1 MNKFEND
8 CLKFLLKMVSTKS
21 LSKNEKAVSQVVAK
35 EMRKLKYDDVKVDK
49 LGSVIG
55 RIGNGKIKILFDA
68 HTDTVGIADIKQW
81 KTDPFKAVY
90 KTGIIYGRGSCDD
103 KGCVA
108 SMVYAGSLIKK
119 LGLLGDFT
127 LYVSCSVQ
135 EEIAEGYGIDFL
147 LNSLKFRPDC
157 VIIGEPSNLKIVRG
171 HKGRAEIK
179 ITVKGKCCHASI
191 PDEGENA
198 IYKTLPLI
206 KGIIKLN
213 KKYIRLRRTQLG
225 KPVISVTQIETKNA
239 SINTIPDNCSFY
251 IDRRTVEDETKK
263 QIEIEIKRACGKKVN
278 PVRSGTSCY
287 DTSNRIKIDYLKK
300 FFNAW
305 VLPSDHYLVESAVK
319 SYKKAYK
326 KNTEVMLWPF
336 CTNGSF
342 TMGERKIPT
351 IGFGPGE
358 EKFAHV
364 ANEQIKI
371 NDVLTAVKFYS
382 VFPLTFS
389 EKKIK

>member
-1 MNKFEND
+1 MDKFEND

-35 EMRKLKYDDVKVDK
+35 EMRKLKYDDVKIDK

-55 RIGNGKIKILFDA
+55 KIGNGRIKILFDA
-68 HTDTVGIADIKQW
+68 HIDTVGIADVKQW

-90 KTGIIYGRGSCDD
+90 KNGIIYGRGACDD

-108 SMVYAGSLIKK
+108 SMIYAGNLIKK

-127 LYVSCSVQ
+127 LYVSASVQ
-135 EEIAEGYGIDFL
+135 EEIAEGYGINFL
-147 LNSLKFRPDC
+147 LKSLKFRPDC
-157 VIIGEPSNLKIVRG
+157 VVIGEPSSLKIVRG
-171 HKGRAEIK
+171 HKGRAEMK
-179 ITVKGKCCHASI
+179 ITVKGKSCHASI

-206 KGIIKLN
+206 KGINDLN
-213 KKYIRLRRTQLG
+213 KKYKITSQLG

-251 IDRRTVEDETKK
+251 IDRRTVENETK
-263 QIEIEIKRACGKKVN
+263 QEITDELKTACGKN
-278 PVRSGTSCY
+278 
-287 DTSNRIKIDYLKK
+287 IKIDYLKK

-305 VLPSDHYLVESAVK
+305 VLPKEHELVK
-319 SYKKAYK
+319 SAINAYKKAYK
-326 KNTEVMLWPF
+326 KNTEAVLWPF

-358 EKFAHV
+358 EKYAHV
-364 ANEQIKI
+364 ANEQICLK
-371 NDVLTAVKFYS
+371 DVLAAVKFYS
-382 VFPLTFS
+382 IFPLTFS
-389 EKKIK
+389 SKKIQ

>member
-1 MNKFEND
+1 MKKFEND
-8 CLKFLLKMVSTKS
+8 CLKFLLKIVSTKS
-21 LSKNEKAVSQVVAK
+21 LSKNEKAVSQIVAK
-35 EMRKLKYDDVKVDK
+35 EMRRLNYDDVKIDK

-55 RIGNGKIKILFDA
+55 RIGSGRKKILFDA
-68 HTDTVGIADIKQW
+68 HIDTVGIADIKQW

-90 KTGIIYGRGSCDD
+90 KNGIIYGRGSCDD

-108 SMVYAGSLIKK
+108 SMIYAGGLINGRTLKGA
-119 LGLLGDFT
+119 LQGDFT
-127 LYVSCSVQ
+127 LYVSASVQ

-147 LNSLKFRPDC
+147 LKSLKFRPDC
-157 VIIGEPSNLKIVRG
+157 VVIGEPSGLKIVRG

-179 ITVKGKCCHASI
+179 ITTKGKSCHASI

-206 KGIIKLN
+206 RGISELN
-213 KKYIRLRRTQLG
+213 KKYKSTSPLG

-251 IDRRTVEDETKK
+251 IDRRTVENETTK
-263 QIEIEIKRACGKKVN
+263 QIEIEIEKACGKN
-278 PVRSGTSCY
+278 I
-287 DTSNRIKIDYLKK
+287 RIEYLKK

-305 VLPSDHYLVESAVK
+305 VLPREHYLVKSAVK

-326 KNTEVMLWPF
+326 KNVEAVLWPF

-358 EKFAHV
+358 EKYCHI
-364 ANEQIKI
+364 ANERIKFS
-371 NDVLTAVKFYS
+371 DVLAAVKFYS
-382 VFPLTFS
+382 IFPLTFS
-389 EKKIK
+389 EKLVK

>member
-1 MNKFEND
+1 MNKFEKD
-8 CLKFLLKMVSTKS
+8 CLKFLMKIVSTKS
-21 LSKNEKAVSQVVAK
+21 LSKQERAVSEIVAK
-35 EMRKLKYDDVKVDK
+35 EMRRLNYDDVKVDK

-55 RIGNGKIKILFDA
+55 KIGNGKTKILFDA
-68 HTDTVGIADIKQW
+68 HIDTVGIADIKQW

-90 KTGIIYGRGSCDD
+90 KNGIIYGRGSCDD

-108 SMVYAGSLIKK
+108 SMVYAGA
-119 LGLLGDFT
+119 LLKQTALKCRLQNDFT
-127 LYVSCSVQ
+127 LYVSASVQ
-135 EEIAEGYGIDFL
+135 EEIAEGYGIDYL
-147 LNSLKFRPDC
+147 LKSLKFRPDC
-157 VIIGEPSNLKIVRG
+157 VVIGEPSNLKIVRG

-179 ITVKGKCCHASI
+179 IMVKGKACHASI
-191 PDEGENA
+191 PEEGENA

-206 KGIIKLN
+206 RGISELN
-213 KKYIRLRRTQLG
+213 KKYKSTSQLG

-251 IDRRTVEDETKK
+251 IDRRTVENETRQEITDELKN
-263 QIEIEIKRACGKKVN
+263 ACGKN
-278 PVRSGTSCY
+278 
-287 DTSNRIKIDYLKK
+287 IKIDYLKK

-305 VLPSDHYLVESAVK
+305 VLPREHYLVRAAVS

-326 KNTEVMLWPF
+326 RNTKAVLWPF

-351 IGFGPGE
+351 VGFGPGE
-358 EKFAHV
+358 EKYCHI
-364 ANEQIKI
+364 ANEQIKF
-371 NDVLTAVKFYS
+371 NDVLAAVKFYS

-389 EKKIK
+389 SKKI

>member
-1 MNKFEND
+1 MKKFEND

-21 LSKNEKAVSQVVAK
+21 LSKNEKAVSQVVAI
-35 EMRKLKYDDVKVDK
+35 EMRKLKYDDVKIDK

-55 RIGNGKIKILFDA
+55 KIGTGDKKILFDA
-68 HTDTVGIADIKQW
+68 HIDTVGIADVKQW

-90 KTGIIYGRGSCDD
+90 KNGIIYGRGSCDD

-108 SMVYAGSLIKK
+108 SMVYAGA
-119 LGLLGDFT
+119 LLKQTALKCRLQKDFT
-127 LYVSCSVQ
+127 LYVSASVQ
-135 EEIAEGYGIDFL
+135 EEIAEGYGIDL
-147 LNSLKFRPDC
+147 LLKSLKFRPDC
-157 VIIGEPSNLKIVRG
+157 VVIGEPSGLKIVRG

-179 ITVKGKCCHASI
+179 ITTKGKSCHASI

-198 IYKTLPLI
+198 IYKMLPLI
-206 KGIIKLN
+206 KNIDSLN
-213 KKYIRLRRTQLG
+213 KKYKITSQLG

-239 SINTIPDNCSFY
+239 SINTIPDNCSIY
-251 IDRRTVEDETKK
+251 IDRRTVENETK
-263 QIEIEIKRACGKKVN
+263 QEITDELKNACGKNV
-278 PVRSGTSCY
+278 
-287 DTSNRIKIDYLKK
+287 KIDYLKK

-305 VLPSDHYLVESAVK
+305 VLPREHYLVKSAVS

-326 KNTEVMLWPF
+326 KNTEALLWPF

-364 ANEQIKI
+364 ANEQLRF
-371 NDVLTAVKFYS
+371 NDVLIAIKFYS
-382 VFPLTFS
+382 IFPLTFS
-389 EKKIK
+389 EKKI

>member
-35 EMRKLKYDDVKVDK
+35 EMRALNYDDVKIDK

-68 HTDTVGIADIKQW
+68 HIDTVGIADIKQW

-90 KTGIIYGRGSCDD
+90 KNGIIFGRGSCDD

-108 SMVYAGSLIKK
+108 SMVYAGGLIKDPTLK
-119 LGLLGDFT
+119 GRLQGDFT
-127 LYVSCSVQ
+127 LYVSASVQ
-135 EEIAEGYGIDFL
+135 EEIAEGYGIDYL
-147 LNSLKFRPDC
+147 LKSLKFRPDC
-157 VIIGEPSNLKIVRG
+157 VVIGEPSNLKIVRG

-179 ITVKGKCCHASI
+179 ITVKGKACHASI

-206 KGIIKLN
+206 KNIDSLN
-213 KKYIRLRRTQLG
+213 KKYKITSQLG

-251 IDRRTVEDETKK
+251 IDRRTVENETKK
-263 QIEIEIKRACGKKVN
+263 EIENEIKNACGK
-278 PVRSGTSCY
+278 G
-287 DTSNRIKIDYLKK
+287 IKIEYLKK

-305 VLPSDHYLVESAVK
+305 VLPREHYLVKSAVS

-326 KNTEVMLWPF
+326 KDSKVVLWPF

-364 ANEQIKI
+364 ANEQLRF
-371 NDVLTAVKFYS
+371 NDVLSAVKFYS
-382 VFPLTFS
+382 IFPLTFS
-389 EKKIK
+389 SKKI

>member
-21 LSKNEKAVSQVVAK
+21 LSKNEGAVSEIVAK
-35 EMRKLKYDDVKVDK
+35 EMRELKYDAVKIDK

-55 RIGNGKIKILFDA
+55 KIGTGKIKILFDA
-68 HTDTVGIADIKQW
+68 HIDTVGIADIKQW

-90 KTGIIYGRGSCDD
+90 KNGIVYGRGSCDD

-108 SMVYAGSLIKK
+108 SMVYAGGLIKK
-119 LGLLGDFT
+119 LGLLDDFT
-127 LYVSCSVQ
+127 LYVSASVQ
-135 EEIAEGYGIDFL
+135 EEIADGYGIDFL
-147 LNSLKFRPDC
+147 LKSLKFRPDC
-157 VIIGEPSNLKIVRG
+157 VVIGEPSNLKIVRG

-179 ITVKGKCCHASI
+179 ITVKGKACHASI
-191 PDEGENA
+191 PHQGENA
-198 IYKTLPLI
+198 IYKTIPLI
-206 KGIIKLN
+206 KNIDALN
-213 KKYIRLRRTQLG
+213 KKYKITSQLG

-239 SINTIPDNCSFY
+239 SINTIPDNCSIY
-251 IDRRTVEDETKK
+251 IDRRTVENETKK
-263 QIEIEIKRACGKKVN
+263 QIEIEIKKACGKNV
-278 PVRSGTSCY
+278 
-287 DTSNRIKIDYLKK
+287 KIEYLKK

-305 VLPSDHYLVESAVK
+305 ILPREHYLVKSAVK

-326 KNTEVMLWPF
+326 KDSKVVLWPF

-364 ANEQIKI
+364 ANEHLRF
-371 NDVLTAVKFYS
+371 NDVLAAVKFYS

-389 EKKIK
+389 SKKI

>member
-21 LSKNEKAVSQVVAK
+21 LSKNEQAVSGIVAK
-35 EMRKLKYDDVKVDK
+35 EMRKLKYDDVKIDK

-68 HTDTVGIADIKQW
+68 HVDTVGIADVKQW

-90 KTGIIYGRGSCDD
+90 KNGIIYGRGSCDD

-108 SMVYAGSLIKK
+108 SMVYAGGLIKK
-119 LGLLGDFT
+119 LGLLNDFT
-127 LYVSCSVQ
+127 LYVSASVQ
-135 EEIAEGYGIDFL
+135 EEIAEGYGIDYL
-147 LNSLKFRPDC
+147 LKSLKFRPDC
-157 VIIGEPSNLKIVRG
+157 VVIGEPSGLKIVRG

-179 ITVKGKCCHASI
+179 ITVKGKACHASI

-198 IYKTLPLI
+198 IYKMLPLI
-206 KGIIKLN
+206 KNIDSLN
-213 KKYIRLRRTQLG
+213 KKYKITSQLG

-239 SINTIPDNCSFY
+239 SINTIPDNCSIY
-251 IDRRTVEDETKK
+251 IDRRTVENETKK
-263 QIEIEIKRACGKKVN
+263 EIENEIKNACGKE
-278 PVRSGTSCY
+278 
-287 DTSNRIKIDYLKK
+287 IKIEYLKK

-305 VLPSDHYLVESAVK
+305 VLPREHYLVKSAVS

-326 KNTEVMLWPF
+326 KDSKVVLWPF

-364 ANEQIKI
+364 ANEQLRF
-371 NDVLTAVKFYS
+371 NDVLDAVKFYS

-389 EKKIK
+389 SKKI

>member
-21 LSKNEKAVSQVVAK
+21 LSKNEKAVSQVVAL
-35 EMRKLKYDDVKVDK
+35 EMRALNYDDVKVDK

-55 RIGNGKIKILFDA
+55 KIGSGRKKILFDA
-68 HTDTVGIADIKQW
+68 HIDTVGIADIKQW

-90 KTGIIYGRGSCDD
+90 KNGIIYGRGSCDD

-108 SMVYAGSLIKK
+108 SMVYAGGLIKK
-119 LGLLGDFT
+119 LGLLNDFT
-127 LYVSCSVQ
+127 LYVSASVQ
-135 EEIAEGYGIDFL
+135 EEIAEGYGIDYL
-147 LNSLKFRPDC
+147 LKSLKFRPDC
-157 VIIGEPSNLKIVRG
+157 VVIGEPSNLKIVRG

-179 ITVKGKCCHASI
+179 ITVKGKSCHASI

-206 KGIIKLN
+206 KGISELN
-213 KKYIRLRRTQLG
+213 KKYKSTSQLG

-251 IDRRTVEDETKK
+251 IDRRTVENETK
-263 QIEIEIKRACGKKVN
+263 QEITDEMKNACGKN
-278 PVRSGTSCY
+278 
-287 DTSNRIKIDYLKK
+287 IKIDYLKK

-305 VLPSDHYLVESAVK
+305 VLPREHYLVKSAVS

-326 KNTEVMLWPF
+326 KNTEAVLWPF

-358 EKFAHV
+358 EKYAHV
-364 ANEQIKI
+364 ANEQIKF
-371 NDVLTAVKFYS
+371 NDVLAAVKFYS

-389 EKKIK
+389 SKKI